1 MRICFQTDPR
11 SVSYTHLLTEVLRP
25 QQANDQIGPL
35 FEKAKAAYAEL
46 TMGIEALLGKNE

>member
-1 MRICFQTDPR
+1 MI
-11 SVSYTHLLTEVLRP
+11 SELTEVLRP

>member
-1 MRICFQTDPR
+1 MLLNLSLTSQAKVI
-11 SVSYTHLLTEVLRP
+11 SELTEVLRP